1 MSEYWLPES
10 INVGVVVPFVLLN
23 KVRGTQHPF
32 FCRPWFPSLLSLAY
46 MTVGS
51 TLSRGLTSGRET
63 PFGSL
68 KVVGSPLVWCHCLVS
83 VEILVS
89 GNTPGPGVQF
99 SDIGNNVV
107 VR

>member
-1 MSEYWLPES
+1 
-10 INVGVVVPFVLLN
+10 
-23 KVRGTQHPF
+23 
-32 FCRPWFPSLLSLAY
+32 

-63 PFGSL
+63 PATSL
-68 KVVGSPLVWCHCLVS
+68 KVAGSPLVWRHCLFL
-83 VEILVS
+83 VENLAF

-99 SDIGNNVV
+99 FDIGNNVV